1 MFLNVLRE
9 CFGGKH
15 KSQADGAAH
24 LTVRL
29 AAAYAAEANWTPTP
43 PPPTVRVD
51 RKTCAEGRHAH
62 DQMDSLFVKKKAARA
77 VKKRNTERGT
87 VAFTLKLGKK

>member
-1 MFLNVLRE
+1 MAQRTLQL
-9 CFGGKH
+9 G
-15 KSQADGAAH
+15 
-24 LTVRL
+24 
-29 AAAYAAEANWTPTP
+29 WP
-43 PPPTVRVD
+43 PRTQQKQIGRRPPHPPTVRVD